1 MKCKQ
6 TTEATAAVSAA
17 SSVGGSSIIVII
29 VIVVACVCLVLW
41 LLWQVVLVEQA
52 QNAHR
57 QTFCFD
63 KLSFNENI
71 KHLPYY
77 QNVQSND
84 NVIICEYINTEANPN
99 AFTFGQIP
107 FNQQYSLF
115 NAKYQTENFAL
126 AKYGSQ
132 VIIGIILI
140 TKKNH
145 RFFFFVKIV
154 YTKLYDMKTMDFVQ
168 WNIKM
173 LVNCIVCC
181 QKWWHNSIVNI
192 VKMLSKRCEN
202 NVVLRT
208 TFEEW

>member
-1 MKCKQ
+1 MQ
-6 TTEATAAVSAA
+6 TDNRSNTAAAEA
-17 SSVGGSSIIVII
+17 SSVGGSSIIV
-29 VIVVACVCLVLW
+29 VIVFVCVCLVLW

-84 NVIICEYINTEANPN
+84 SIIICEYIHTEANTKRIYFRPN
-99 AFTFGQIP
+99 TLQSTIFSVQCKISDRKFCFSKIWFP
-107 FNQQYSLF
+107 SNNRHNFNR
-115 NAKYQTENFAL
+115 K
-126 AKYGSQ
+126 KKKKSQ
-132 VIIGIILI
+132 
-140 TKKNH
+140 KKIS
-145 RFFFFVKIV
+145 VKIV
-154 YTKLYDMKTMDFVQ
+154 YTKLYDMKTIDFVQ

-181 QKWWHNSIVNI
+181 QNWWHIPS
-192 VKMLSKRCEN
+192 
-202 NVVLRT
+202 
-208 TFEEW
+208 